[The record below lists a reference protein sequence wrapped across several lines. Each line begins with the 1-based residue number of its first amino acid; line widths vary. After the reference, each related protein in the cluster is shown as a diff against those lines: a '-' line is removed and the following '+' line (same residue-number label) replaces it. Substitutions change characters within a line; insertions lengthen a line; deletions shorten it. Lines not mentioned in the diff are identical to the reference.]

1 MTTGQKNGMTIGLKR
16 VVHLNAHDMHEIN
29 ARFCEVYYMSRLS
42 VILGQVRTGKVLS
55 GMVVVVP
62 WSRVVGHDLAMTHT
76 VVEHLRIWH
85 RLEPE
90 LLHPSYL
97 SITIRNHAFP
107 YRSHYHSNA
116 FMDGIMKREL
126 RETITRSV
134 KKTNNLF

>member
-1 MTTGQKNGMTIGLKR
+1 
-16 VVHLNAHDMHEIN
+16 
-29 ARFCEVYYMSRLS
+29 MSRLS

-76 VVEHLRIWH
+76 VVERLRICD

-107 YRSHYHSNA
+107 YHSLIIIHEWNNEKRAQGNYHSFCQKN
-116 FMDGIMKREL
+116 EQ
-126 RETITRSV
+126 SV
-134 KKTNNLF
+134 LNCFKQFATST